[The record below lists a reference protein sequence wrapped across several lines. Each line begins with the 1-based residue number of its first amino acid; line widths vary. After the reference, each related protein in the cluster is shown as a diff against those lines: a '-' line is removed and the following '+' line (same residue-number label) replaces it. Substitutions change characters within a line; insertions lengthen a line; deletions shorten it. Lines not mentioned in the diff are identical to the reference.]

1 MHEVLEY
8 LYSLEW
14 FGINLGLERMQQL
27 MKLLDHPEK
36 KFRAVHV
43 TGTNGKGSVCAMIAS
58 ILRTSGLKVG
68 LYTSPH
74 LVRFNERIV
83 VDGVEITDKE
93 LISYTTLVRKI
104 VEQNNIQMTFF
115 EFTTAIA
122 FLHFAE
128 NNVDIAAVE
137 VGMGGRL
144 DATTVINPEIAV
156 ITSIRLEHTEYLG
169 ARKALRL
176 M

>member
-1 MHEVLEY
+1 
-8 LYSLEW
+8 
-14 FGINLGLERMQQL
+14 
-27 MKLLDHPEK
+27 
-36 KFRAVHV
+36 
-43 TGTNGKGSVCAMIAS
+43 MIAS

-74 LVRFNERIV
+74 LVRFNERIA
-83 VDGVEITDKE
+83 VDGVEIKDKE
-93 LISYTTLVRKI
+93 LVEYTRRIRKV
-104 VEQNNIQMTFF
+104 VEQNNIPVTFF

-144 DATTVINPEIAV
+144 DATTVIPAEIAV
-156 ITSIRLEHTEYLG
+156 ITSIGLEHTEYLG
-169 ARKALRL
+169 DTLEKIAGEKCGIIKENS
-176 M
+176 